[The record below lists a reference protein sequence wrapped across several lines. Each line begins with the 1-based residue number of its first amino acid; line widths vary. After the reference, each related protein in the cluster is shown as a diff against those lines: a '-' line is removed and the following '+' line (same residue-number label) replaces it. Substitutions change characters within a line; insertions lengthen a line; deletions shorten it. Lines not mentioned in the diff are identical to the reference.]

1 MQNIDLNNIPEVSVS
16 ELSSHI
22 KQCVESSFPLV
33 KVKGEISGCKPAS
46 SGHIYL
52 DLKDENALINAVCW
66 KGVAARL
73 PMRPENGLEV
83 VCLGKITTY
92 SGSSRYQLV
101 IEAMEVSGEG
111 SILKMLEERKRK
123 LQAEGLFAPERKK
136 KIPFIPET
144 IGVITS
150 PTGAV
155 IRDIWH
161 RISERFPRTIL
172 LYPSAVQGDG
182 AAEKIASGIKC
193 FNDIPANGY
202 INSSGQ
208 QIKRPDVIIVARG
221 GGSLEDLLPFSEE
234 IVVRAVANSHIPI
247 ISAVGHETDT
257 MLIDYAADLRAPT
270 PTGAAEKAVPVR
282 LELLAYLQN
291 LYSRKNNAIIRYIND
306 NKLKIDSL
314 SKGIPQLQNIT
325 NEYTQRLDD
334 RFERLNNAMRHKF
347 ADASKTFDFLSAR
360 LEGGSFKK
368 ILSRGFSMVRDDG
381 GNPLTSAKTLQ
392 EKPQRIWLEFDDG
405 TVSAVTEPANGNGSN
420 IKPKPQTNPKIQ
432 RKNNDKAQGSL
443 F

>member
-1 MQNIDLNNIPEVSVS
+1 MQNIDLNNIPEISVS
-16 ELSSHI
+16 ELSQHI
-22 KQCVESSFPLV
+22 KKCVESSFPLV
-33 KVKGEISGCKPAS
+33 RVKGEISGCKPAS

-52 DLKDENALINAVCW
+52 DLKDDGALINAVCW
-66 KGVAARL
+66 KGVAAKL

-83 VCLGKITTY
+83 ICLGKITTY

-144 IGVITS
+144 IGVVTS

-161 RISERFPRTIL
+161 RVSERFPRTIL
-172 LYPSAVQGDG
+172 LYPSAVQGEG
-182 AAEKIASGIKC
+182 AAEKIAAGVEC
-193 FNDIPANGY
+193 FNNIPIDGY
-202 INSSGQ
+202 KNSQGQ
-208 QIKRPDVIIVARG
+208 LIKRPDVIIVARG

-234 IVVRAVANSHIPI
+234 VVVRAVANSEIPV

-257 MLIDYAADLRAPT
+257 MLIDYVADLRAPT

-282 LELLAYLQN
+282 LELLAYLQS
-291 LYSRKNNAIIRYIND
+291 LYSRKNNAVMRYVND
-306 NKLKIDSL
+306 NKLKVESL
-314 SKGIPQLQNIT
+314 SRGIPKLQNIT
-325 NEYTQRLDD
+325 DEYTQRLDE
-334 RFERLNNAMRHKF
+334 RFERLNNAIKRKF
-347 ADASKTFDFLSAR
+347 IDASKNYEFLSAR

-368 ILSRGFSMVRDDG
+368 ILSRGFSMVRDEG
-381 GNPLTSAKTLQ
+381 GNPLTSAKELQ
-392 EKPQRIWLEFDDG
+392 AKPTRIWLEFNDG
-405 TVSAVTEPANGNGSN
+405 AVSAITEPANKSTSKVNP
-420 IKPKPQTNPKIQ
+420 KPK
-432 RKNNDKAQGSL
+432 RKNNEQAQGSL